1 MDSTPTQPTPPSAT
15 PSALVQ
21 VATMAAVVATLAYLP
36 LGGALVLLLWLF
48 GVSLESVV
56 SFGGAVHPALG
67 LLIWWSISF
76 ACSCAYAA
84 WTYANADRQ
93 RGPD

>member
-1 MDSTPTQPTPPSAT
+1 MDSSPTQPTPPSAL
-15 PSALVQ
+15 AQ
-21 VATMAAVVATLAYLP
+21 VVTMAAVVATLVYLP

-76 ACSCAYAA
+76 VCYCAYSA
-84 WTYANADRQ
+84 WTYSTAIADRQ
-93 RGPD
+93 RGGD

>member
-1 MDSTPTQPTPPSAT
+1 MDSSPTQPTT
-15 PSALVQ
+15 PSALAQ
-21 VATMAAVVATLAYLP
+21 VTTMAAVVATLVYLP

-56 SFGGAVHPALG
+56 GFGGAVHPAIG

-76 ACSCAYAA
+76 VCSCAYSA
-84 WTYANADRQ
+84 WTYSCAIADRQ
-93 RGPD
+93 RGAD